1 MATVAHP
8 VVLEP
13 AQTFAPQPQAETG
26 PTKLSMIVFSG
37 DMDKVM
43 AAFIIATGAAAAG
56 MDVIMFFTF
65 WGLKAIQTG
74 SRTGTSLFGRML
86 GVMNRGGIDR
96 IGPSRFNF
104 GGVGRWMFKVMM
116 RQHQVTPL
124 LELRQMAIDLGVK
137 LLPCGMSMDVMEI
150 RPEHL
155 IPEAE
160 APVGVATF
168 IEHAQQSRTT
178 LFI

>member
-1 MATVAHP
+1 MATVIQQVHP
-8 VVLEP
+8 AADP
-13 AQTFAPQPQAETG
+13 TPGAQPEAG
-26 PTKLSMIVFSG
+26 PKKLSMIVFSG

-56 MDVIMFFTF
+56 MEVIMFFTF
-65 WGLKAIQTG
+65 WGLDAI
-74 SRTGTSLFGRML
+74 RTGRPTGKGLFGRML

-116 RQHQVTPL
+116 RQRQVTPL
-124 LELRQMAIDLGVK
+124 PELRQMAIDLGVK
-137 LLPCGMSMDVMEI
+137 LLPCGMSMEVMEI
-150 RPEHL
+150 TRADL
-155 IPEAE
+155 IPEVTD
-160 APVGVATF
+160 PVGVATF
-168 IEHAQQSRTT
+168 IEHAQQSQTT

>member
-1 MATVAHP
+1 MATVTEQ
-8 VVLEP
+8 VWP
-13 AQTFAPQPQAETG
+13 ATVPLSQSQPETAPK
-26 PTKLSMIVFSG
+26 KLSMVVFSG

-43 AAFIIATGAAAAG
+43 AAFIIATGAAASG

-65 WGLKAIQTG
+65 WGLNAIRVG
-74 SRTGTSLFGRML
+74 KRTGKGLFGRML
-86 GVMNRGGIDR
+86 GVMNRGGIER
-96 IGPSRFNF
+96 MGPSRFNF

-124 LELRQMAIDLGVK
+124 GELRQMAIDLGVK

-150 RPEHL
+150 TREDL
-155 IPEAE
+155 IPEVTD
-160 APVGVATF
+160 PVGVATF
-168 IEHAQQSRTT
+168 IEHSQQSQTT